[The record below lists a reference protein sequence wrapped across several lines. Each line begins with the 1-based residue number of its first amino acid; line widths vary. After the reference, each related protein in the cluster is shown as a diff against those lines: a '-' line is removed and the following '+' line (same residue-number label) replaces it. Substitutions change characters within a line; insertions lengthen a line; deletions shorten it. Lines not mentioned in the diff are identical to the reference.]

1 MARMLTDRHLSSVPP
16 LLVNARMYSVSPAT
30 AEAWLSVLQ
39 WVLRQARLPWS
50 VIDHPAPKSLAD
62 LWARPDLGCTLMCG
76 LPYMLSRKRAIPL
89 AAPIVRA
96 ARYRGRPIYFTD
108 IVVRASTPFKT
119 LEDTFGGRV
128 GYPTKESQSGYV
140 ALREHLMPYRQA
152 RGSALF
158 AEVIG
163 PLISPRGIVKALLEN
178 RIDVGPLDSYAHDLI
193 RHVEPELGARLRTV
207 EVTRPAPIPLF
218 VATAPLPQEQ
228 VRDLRQAFLQV
239 ARAEELRS
247 VGDILLLED
256 FVVPNENE
264 YRIFH
269 KRSATSDAY
278 PDEW

>member
-1 MARMLTDRHLSSVPP
+1 
-16 LLVNARMYSVSPAT
+16 
-30 AEAWLSVLQ
+30 
-39 WVLRQARLPWS
+39 
-50 VIDHPAPKSLAD
+50 
-62 LWARPDLGCTLMCG
+62 
-76 LPYMLSRKRAIPL
+76 
-89 AAPIVRA
+89 VRA

-128 GYPTKESQSGYV
+128 GYTTKESQSGYV

-247 VGDILLLED
+247 VRDILLLED

-269 KRSATSDAY
+269 ERSATSDAY